1 MNTLNIQSECEYDD
15 DGNRTEKKT
24 ENKNIKKTHIKYITY
39 ELIE

>member
-15 DGNRTEKKT
+15 DGNRKKDR
-24 ENKNIKKTHIKYITY
+24 EQKKHIKYITY